1 LLHCVFTGPG
11 AREQA
16 QLVIAFFV
24 VCLSAFFAGST
35 LGLLSLDKVG
45 LEIVMQASEDPKER
59 KYAGA
64 PRRARSQGRADA
76 CCAHFFGACQL
87 DACCVHGHWLSLGS
101 GRNCLEGGRGR

>member
-1 LLHCVFTGPG
+1 
-11 AREQA
+11 
-16 QLVIAFFV
+16 VIAFFI

-64 PRRARSQGRADA
+64 PRRARSQGRAAACSALVVGACRLAA
-76 CCAHFFGACQL
+76 CCM
-87 DACCVHGHWLSLGS
+87 HGHLLSSGS
-101 GRNCLEGGRGR
+101 GR